1 MSLQAKLDAFKADF
15 EAGKPPYNVPP
26 SVIETMHR
34 ATAELIESGAA
45 QRAKKAGDVA
55 PSFSLKDPEGN
66 VVNSA
71 DLLEARPAGS
81 ELLPRRLVPVLQYGA
96 AVARSRQG
104 GVRQVQRL
112 AGRDLAADRPEQPQV
127 GAPEQAHLPDPVGRQ
142 GQGRGGRIFL
152 QLWHVGRQS
161 HVDLQPNGEAPLA
174 PSAITAEGY
183 AYTKR
188 GEAPFSMPRA
198 LELHEIPGIIEEFRS
213 GAERALRAGFDGV
226 EIHGAN
232 GYLPD
237 QFLQDGTNKRTD
249 EYGGPI
255 EHRARFLTQAAISA
269 WGADRVGVRISPS
282 GTCGSMSDNDPQ
294 ATFGYVTTE
303 LDRLG
308 IAYLHV
314 VEPRIKGTE
323 EIAHGQAPVAVQHLR
338 PKFSRT
344 VIAAGGFTRESA
356 EAIVA
361 SGDADLVA
369 FGRHFIANP
378 DLPERLRRGLPLN
391 RYDRS
396 TFYGGDARGYIDY
409 PAAEVASAA

>member
-1 MSLQAKLDAFKADF
+1 MSKLFSTT
-15 EAGKPPYNVPP
+15 EVGPYRLSHRVVMAPLTRMRSDPGDIP
-26 SVIETMHR
+26 SALMVEYYT
-34 ATAELIESGAA
+34 
-45 QRAKKAGDVA
+45 QRASDGGLIVSEATPV
-55 PSFSLKDPEGN
+55 SIRGN
-66 VVNSA
+66 GYA
-71 DLLEARPAGS
+71 
-81 ELLPRRLVPVLQYGA
+81 
-96 AVARSRQG
+96 
-104 GVRQVQRL
+104 
-112 AGRDLAADRPEQPQV
+112 
-127 GAPEQAHLPDPVGRQ
+127 GAPGIYSDRQ
-142 GQGRGGRIFL
+142 IAGWRRITDAVHAKGGRIFQ

-161 HVDLQPNGEAPLA
+161 HVDLQPNGEAPVA
-174 PSAITAEGY
+174 PSAIAAKGY

-188 GEAPFSMPRA
+188 GQAPFSMPRA
-198 LELHEIPGIIEEFRS
+198 LELHEIPGIIEEFHA

-255 EHRARFLTQAAISA
+255 ENRARFLLEVTQAAISA

-282 GTCGSMSDNDPQ
+282 GTYGSMSDSDPP
-294 ATFGYVTTE
+294 ATFGYVATE

-323 EIAHGQAPVAVQHLR
+323 EISHGQAPIAAQHLR

-344 VIAAGGFTRESA
+344 LIVAGGFNRDSA

-369 FGRHFIANP
+369 FGRHFISNP
-378 DLPERLRRGLPLN
+378 DLPERLRRGLSLN
-391 RYDRS
+391 RYDRT
-396 TFYGGDARGYIDY
+396 TFYGGDARGYVDY
-409 PAAEVASAA
+409 PPADVASAA

>member
-1 MSLQAKLDAFKADF
+1 MSKLFTPAQV
-15 EAGKPPYNVPP
+15 GPYRLSHRVVMAPLTRMRSDPGDIP
-26 SVIETMHR
+26 SNLMVEYYT
-34 ATAELIESGAA
+34 
-45 QRAKKAGDVA
+45 QRA
-55 PSFSLKDPEGN
+55 
-66 VVNSA
+66 
-71 DLLEARPAGS
+71 S
-81 ELLPRRLVPVLQYGA
+81 E
-96 AVARSRQG
+96 G
-104 GVRQVQRL
+104 GVIVSEATPVSIRGNGY
-112 AGRDLAADRPEQPQV
+112 A
-127 GAPEQAHLPDPVGRQ
+127 GAPGIFSDTQIAGWRRITDAVHAK
-142 GQGRGGRIFL
+142 GGRIFQ

-161 HVDLQPNGEAPLA
+161 HVDLQPNGEAPVA
-174 PSAITAEGY
+174 PSAIPAEGY

-198 LELHEIPGIIEEFRS
+198 LELHQIPGIIEEFRS

-255 EHRARFLTQAAISA
+255 ENRARFLLEVTRAAISA
-269 WGADRVGVRISPS
+269 WGTDRVGVRISPS
-282 GTCGSMSDNDPQ
+282 GTYGSMSDSNPP
-294 ATFGYVTTE
+294 ATFGYVAAQ
-303 LDRLG
+303 LNRLG

-323 EIAHGQAPVAVQHLR
+323 EISHGQAPTAAQHLR

-344 VIAAGGFTRESA
+344 LVAAGGFTGETA

-369 FGRHFIANP
+369 FGRHFISNP

-391 RYDRS
+391 RYDRT
-396 TFYGGDARGYIDY
+396 TFYGGDARGYVDY